1 MARQA
6 VTADQAR
13 AALVAAGAGDDPNRS
28 GPATRPAPEVAD
40 AVRTTLRWLAQRY
53 PGRSVEIRVPP
64 LGAVQAVE
72 GPRHTRGT
80 PSNVVETDPPTW
92 LALVSGRL
100 TWADGIADGRIRAS
114 GLRSDLSA
122 YFPLDVG

>member
-1 MARQA
+1 MARQV

-13 AALVAAGAGDDPNRS
+13 AALAVAEAAEDSDAIGS
-28 GPATRPAPEVAD
+28 RPTPEVVD
-40 AVRTTLRWLAQRY
+40 AVRTTLRWLAQRH

-100 TWADGIADGRIRAS
+100 TWADGVADGRIRAS